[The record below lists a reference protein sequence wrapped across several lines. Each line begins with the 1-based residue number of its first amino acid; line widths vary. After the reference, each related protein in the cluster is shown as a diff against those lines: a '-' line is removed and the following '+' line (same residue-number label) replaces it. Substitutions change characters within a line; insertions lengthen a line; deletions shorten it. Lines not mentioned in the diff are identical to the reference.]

1 MAERQMTDVDQVAR
15 DNATK
20 AISLIE
26 KHEVVCTERQGHII
40 ENLRDLKTG
49 VEGLYRRFWA
59 AALGIIT
66 LLIGALGSLL
76 YLILSRPA

>member
-1 MAERQMTDVDQVAR
+1 VTDTDQLAR
-15 DNATK
+15 DTSQR

-26 KHEVVCTERQGHII
+26 SHERVCTERQGHII
-40 ENLRDLKTG
+40 ESLNDLKRG

-66 LLIGALGSLL
+66 LLLGTLGALIH
-76 YLILSRPA
+76 LIITRAGG

>member
-1 MAERQMTDVDQVAR
+1 MTDVDQFAR
-15 DNATK
+15 DTSNR

-26 KHEVVCTERQGHII
+26 SHERVCTERQGHII
-40 ENLRDLKTG
+40 ESLRDLKTG

-76 YLILSRPA
+76 YLIITKPV

>member
-1 MAERQMTDVDQVAR
+1 VTDVDQVAR
-15 DNATK
+15 DTSNRS
-20 AISLIE
+20 ISLIE
-26 KHEVVCTERQGHII
+26 SHERVCTERQGHII
-40 ENLRDLKTG
+40 ESLNDLKRG

-76 YLILSRPA
+76 YLILIKPHG

>member
-1 MAERQMTDVDQVAR
+1 MTDVDQFAR
-15 DNATK
+15 DTSNR

-26 KHEVVCTERQGHII
+26 SHERVCTERQGHII
-40 ENLRDLKTG
+40 ESLRDLKTG

-76 YLILSRPA
+76 YLIITKPS